1 MMGPGRRNT
10 RRFGWLAAL
19 AALALAGCAGDMA
32 DLESF
37 VRDTKQTVKGSV
49 APLPQFE
56 PYKNFVYD
64 QADLRDPFLAQ
75 QDLQIESDEPDLV
88 AQPNG
93 LSPDRTRRKEPLEAF
108 PLDTLKMVG
117 ILEQDQNIWGLVRA
131 PDGTIHRVLAGNHI
145 GQNYG
150 EITRINEERISIYE
164 IVPDGLGGWLE
175 REASLILGEE

>member
-1 MMGPGRRNT
+1 MIAAGRYT
-10 RRFGWLAAL
+10 AL
-19 AALALAGCAGDMA
+19 KALALVSALGLTACAGDTS
-32 DLESF
+32 DLEAF
-37 VRDTKQTVKGSV
+37 VNQTKQTVKGSV

-64 QADLRDPFLAQ
+64 ATDLRDPFLAKEEFEVQ
-75 QDLQIESDEPDLV
+75 SDESDLV

-93 LSPDRTRRKEPLEAF
+93 LSPDRTRRREPLEAF

-117 ILEQDQNIWGLVRA
+117 ILEQDQNTWGLVRA

-150 EITRINEERISIYE
+150 EITRIIEERISIYE

-175 REASLILGEE
+175 REASLILGDE